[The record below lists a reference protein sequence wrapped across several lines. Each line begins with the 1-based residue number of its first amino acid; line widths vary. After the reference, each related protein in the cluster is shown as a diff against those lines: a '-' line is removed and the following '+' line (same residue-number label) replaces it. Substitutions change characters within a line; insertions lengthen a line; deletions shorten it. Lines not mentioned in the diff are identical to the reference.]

1 MTQNEI
7 ESFTEEFNDL
17 LIENAEKKNITPE
30 GSNAD
35 LVILA
40 DETLTDVCR
49 SKNLELRKFILQMPH
64 KDEETGEISEIEA
77 AFLVTNQSGLSVQF
91 ELSDIAER
99 AGSRF
104 SVSLVDEK
112 TLKDISKTIFP
123 GNNIDSPI
131 TKEFVENLYKKA
143 FSE

>member
-1 MTQNEI
+1 MTEKEI
-7 ESFTEEFNDL
+7 KDFCSAFNDL

-35 LVILA
+35 LVVLA
-40 DETLTDVCR
+40 DEALTAICR
-49 SKNLELRKFILQMPH
+49 NKKLELRKFILQMPH

-77 AFLVTNQSGLSVQF
+77 AFLVTNKSGLSVQF
-91 ELSDIAER
+91 ELSDMAET
-99 AGSRF
+99 SRF
-104 SVSLVDEK
+104 STCLVDEK
-112 TLKDISKTIFP
+112 TLKEISKNIFP

-143 FSE
+143 ASE